1 MKWKLTLITILTISS
16 SCSVIPIYFLHNN
29 HQTYNKLTSV
39 ETNNYLIKQDNSD
52 LSVTNLINLTGSVI
66 PIFNIR
72 NLQNIYDELNL
83 TSYQVTAEVAKNIII
98 RNQESF
104 FGKTLNGVSFDRLLD
119 NNSLQ
124 VINGDV
130 NVYVSFTLKNVVINN
145 NGDRG
150 NKEFNLIMNG
160 FRIVNS
166 NSYMIVFIGIAS
178 IVAVILTSA
187 IMYYVVKYLK
197 RTKKKAKIID
207 GELIIDN
214 Y

>member
-1 MKWKLTLITILTISS
+1 MKWKWSLFAILTIST
-16 SCSVIPIYFLHNN
+16 SCSTIPIYFLHNN
-29 HQTYNKLTSV
+29 KPNNKLTNIENYNKLT
-39 ETNNYLIKQDNSD
+39 KQDNSD
-52 LSVTNLINLTGSVI
+52 LLVTNLINLTGSVI
-66 PIFNIR
+66 PIFNIK

-83 TSYQVTAEVAKNIII
+83 TSYQVTGEVAKNIII

-119 NNSLQ
+119 NNSLK

-130 NVYVSFTLKNVVINN
+130 NVYVSFTLNNVVINN

-150 NKEFNLIMNG
+150 SKDFNLIMNG

-166 NSYMIVFIGIAS
+166 NSYMIVLIGIAS
-178 IVAVILTSA
+178 IVAVILVSA
-187 IMYYVVKYLK
+187 IIYYVVKYLK